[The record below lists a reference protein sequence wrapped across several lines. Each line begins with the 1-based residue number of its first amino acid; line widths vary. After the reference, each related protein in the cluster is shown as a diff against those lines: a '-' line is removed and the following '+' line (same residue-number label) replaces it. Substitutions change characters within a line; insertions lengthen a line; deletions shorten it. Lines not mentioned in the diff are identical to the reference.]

1 MIFDDGW
8 YEPNLLPPIARWM
21 SSAARVQFPANDLF
35 EISLDLT
42 THMPDVRERPLL
54 LEFVLNDE
62 PLTAF
67 QLYRN
72 GWLRVNFFVAES
84 LVERATGN
92 FELRIR
98 ADRTWR
104 PRPANDE
111 ARDDRE
117 ISIAVCNIEVKTGGT
132 QPQAVASGM
141 TAQVGI
147 SRVESST

>member
-1 MIFDDGW
+1 
-8 YEPNLLPPIARWM
+8 M
-21 SSAARVQFPANDLF
+21 SSEACVRFQANDLS

-54 LEFVLNDE
+54 TEFVLNDE
-62 PLTAF
+62 PLTTF

-72 GWLRVNFFVAES
+72 GWLRVSLLVPES
-84 LVERATGN
+84 LVLRAKGN

-104 PRPANDE
+104 PRPTNDE

-117 ISIAVCNIEVKTGGT
+117 ISIAVCNIEVKTGGPE
-132 QPQAVASGM
+132 PQAVASG
-141 TAQVGI
+141 TRAQVAI